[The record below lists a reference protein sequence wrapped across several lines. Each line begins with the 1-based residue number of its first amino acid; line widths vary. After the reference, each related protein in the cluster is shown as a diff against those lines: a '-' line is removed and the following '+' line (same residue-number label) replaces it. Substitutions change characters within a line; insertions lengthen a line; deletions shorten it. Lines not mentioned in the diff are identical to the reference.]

1 MKRSIIKE
9 YTTIQING
17 RYAQTCK
24 TYGMRAPYMLQ
35 KGGGMENG
43 MSSKK
48 NVCVIFGGES
58 PEHDISQK
66 SVTSIL
72 NNLDKDKYNIYTI
85 GITKS
90 GRWLLYSGS
99 YSLIENGDWEKQD
112 DCLKT
117 AFISPDTSHHGI
129 VVCGEKSEVIDIDV
143 IFPVLHGEY
152 GEDGTIQGLFELSH
166 IPYVGMG
173 VLSSAI
179 GMDKTFSKVVF
190 EAAGIPQAKWTV
202 VTSDEDF
209 AKRADDIEKD
219 LGYPCFVKP
228 ARLGSSVGI
237 GKAHNRE
244 ELEEALKFAACF
256 DRRILV
262 EEFIDGHEVECAVL
276 GNSGV
281 KAATVGEIKPTVE
294 YYDFDAKY
302 VDDSTE
308 LVIPAELPEE
318 TIEKIREYSV
328 RAFKA
333 LDGQGLSR
341 VDFFVKYS
349 DGGVILNEIN
359 TLPGF
364 TNISMYPKLWNA
376 VGIGYTEL
384 LDKLIEL
391 ALERVK

>member
-1 MKRSIIKE
+1 M
-9 YTTIQING
+9 
-17 RYAQTCK
+17 
-24 TYGMRAPYMLQ
+24 
-35 KGGGMENG
+35 
-43 MSSKK
+43 KK
-48 NVCVIFGGES
+48 NLCVIFGGES

-72 NNLDKDKYNIYTI
+72 KNLNKEKYNIYTL
-85 GITKS
+85 GITKE
-90 GRWLLYSGS
+90 GKWYLFAGDYG
-99 YSLIENGDWEKQD
+99 LIENGAWEKD
-112 DCLKT
+112 TDNLKT

-129 VVCGEKSEVIDIDV
+129 IVCGDEPEIIHIDV

-173 VLSSAI
+173 VLASAN
-179 GMDKTFSKVVF
+179 GMDKTYSKLVF
-190 EAAGIPQAKWTV
+190 DNADIPQAAWV
-202 VTSDEDF
+202 VVNKGENF
-209 AKRADDIEKD
+209 AERADEIEEK

-228 ARLGSSVGI
+228 SRLGSSVGI
-237 GKAHNRE
+237 GKAHDRA
-244 ELEEALKFAACF
+244 ELIIALNNAAKY

-262 EEFIDGHEVECAVL
+262 EEHIDGHEVECAVL
-276 GNSGV
+276 GNFDA
-281 KAATVGEIKPTVE
+281 KASTVGEIKPVVE
-294 YYDFDAKY
+294 FYDFDAKY
-302 VDDSTE
+302 NDNSTV

-318 TIEKIREYSV
+318 TIEKIREYAV

-349 DGGVILNEIN
+349 DGSVVLNEIN

-376 VGIGYTEL
+376 VGIGYDEL
-384 LDKLIEL
+384 LDTLIEL
-391 ALERVK
+391 AQERVK